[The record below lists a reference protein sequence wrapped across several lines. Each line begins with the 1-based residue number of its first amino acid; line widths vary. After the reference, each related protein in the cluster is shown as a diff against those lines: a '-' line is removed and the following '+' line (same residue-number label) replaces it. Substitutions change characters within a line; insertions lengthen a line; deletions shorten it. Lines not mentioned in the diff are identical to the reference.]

1 MLEVQSA
8 YGKEHVGV
16 LGCRERGAVGVES
29 VVHECNLNE
38 AALSEEYDER
48 VRGVA
53 GHLSMKGRDE
63 GRGLGCRES

>member
-1 MLEVQSA
+1 MMS
-8 YGKEHVGV
+8 GWK
-16 LGCRERGAVGVES
+16 
-29 VVHECNLNE
+29 
-38 AALSEEYDER
+38 